1 MTTRSTVTRLI
12 SAIPVDTLRPHANF
26 GATLTSRID
35 SFTQADV
42 AALQNLTSNRYKQQV
57 MTTRGDYT
65 QGSSVADLKIL
76 VCAERQVDEAG
87 LQSRI
92 LHETECC
99 HVGRPEA

>member
-1 MTTRSTVTRLI
+1 MLPAEVKLPVTIALFIPDTAHRTMTTRSTVTRLI

-57 MTTRGDYT
+57 MTTRGDLYS
-65 QGSSVADLKIL
+65 GF
-76 VCAERQVDEAG
+76 ERG
-87 LQSRI
+87 
-92 LHETECC
+92 
-99 HVGRPEA
+99 

>member
-1 MTTRSTVTRLI
+1 MLPAEVKLPVTIALFISDTAHRTMTTRSTVTRLI

-57 MTTRGDYT
+57 MTTRGDSYS
-65 QGSSVADLKIL
+65 GF
-76 VCAERQVDEAG
+76 ERG
-87 LQSRI
+87 
-92 LHETECC
+92 
-99 HVGRPEA
+99 